1 MIQTIKNEL
10 IQSIELKRAILSDQ
24 LFLKKLEELSSSCV
38 YSLKLGGKIILA
50 GNGGSFADAQHIS
63 GELLSRFMF
72 DKDPLASIVLGAN
85 SSAISAIA
93 NDYGYEKVFAREL
106 ECLALEN
113 DIFIPI
119 STSGNSQNIIA
130 AVRKAHELG
139 IKVLAFTGANGGVL
153 AQTCDCLKVPST
165 QTPRIQEAH
174 ITIGHIL
181 CGLVEKEYF
190 HGRS

>member
-10 IQSIELKRAILSDQ
+10 IQSIELKKAILSDQ

-72 DKDPLASIVLGAN
+72 DRDPLASIVLGAN

>member
-10 IQSIELKRAILSDQ
+10 IESIELKKAILSDQ

-38 YSLKLGGKIILA
+38 SSLKLGGKIILA

-72 DKDPLASIVLGAN
+72 DRDPLASIVLGAN

>member
-38 YSLKLGGKIILA
+38 SSLKLGGKIILA

-72 DKDPLASIVLGAN
+72 DRDPLASIVLGAN

>member
-10 IQSIELKRAILSDQ
+10 IQSIELKKAILSDQ

-38 YSLKLGGKIILA
+38 SSLKLGGKIILA

-72 DKDPLASIVLGAN
+72 DRDPLASIVLGAN

>member
-38 YSLKLGGKIILA
+38 SSLKLGGKIILA

-63 GELLSRFMF
+63 GELLSRFLF
-72 DKDPLASIVLGAN
+72 DRDPLASIVLGAN